1 MSQAP
6 DAKSSSQ
13 PKYQPKTGND
23 LLSHPLPAESR
34 TGDSLDGVLAAP
46 SSREQV
52 PGLDQY
58 LGRDD
63 RLSSAFRS
71 FFVSNDVSAGWV
83 SLD

>member
-6 DAKSSSQ
+6 DATSSQ

-23 LLSHPLPAESR
+23 LLSHPLLADLK

-46 SSREQV
+46 SSPEQV
-52 PGLDQY
+52 PELDRY

-83 SLD
+83 SLDS